1 MSSTLKTY
9 RYIFKH
15 IFSYIWLFIASTV
28 AVYGILIPI
37 FTLIG
42 SIMLRLARVRYISN
56 TNLIEI
62 ISQHPVLDL
71 GLILLILA
79 VIVAIYW
86 QVTFLFL
93 GTMQI
98 NYGKKLTIDS
108 LLRLSVQRVRKTF
121 FRSVWF
127 LLIYCILILPFGGLG
142 FSTPL
147 LNKIRIPSFLVDYFL
162 TENRPLLLV
171 MILLY
176 VVTFYLGIR
185 LFLVLP
191 LIILGKRNAHTAVK
205 QSWQITKI
213 NFKPIVLRLVL
224 LFATTIVVIIAGQLL
239 VLGEQTLFDR
249 MTPTGVAF
257 LAASV
262 NLILIEFF
270 MFLSSIAAGAGSLMI
285 MTEYLAGDQRFTAH
299 THRLSDQLQELSY
312 NVGNQR
318 WIRIIAGLL
327 VIGGIG
333 FNSLYLTGFFSDTP
347 ITISHRGVNAKNGV
361 QNTIESLKNTSR
373 LHPDFIEI
381 DIHETKDHQFVLMHD
396 ENLKN
401 LTGVDKAPHQ
411 LTLKQLTKLTAHENG
426 SSAKIASLDDYMDA
440 AEKLKQPLLIEF
452 KTTKYDDPKV
462 VERFNAKYGQ
472 RILKNHDQVHS
483 LDYDAVEKLKEL
495 NPKLTVG
502 YILPFN
508 FIGVPQSSADFYTM
522 EYSTLN
528 NSFLLTAELTGRKV
542 YAWTVN
548 SDDAMA
554 RLNFMGVDGIITD
567 KLELLQKTV
576 KLLNHHPSYGSRLI
590 NFTYELGS

>member
-318 WIRIIAGLL
+318 WIRIIAGIL

-576 KLLNHHPSYGSRLI
+576 KQLNHHPSYGSRLI

>member
-396 ENLKN
+396 ENFKN

-576 KLLNHHPSYGSRLI
+576 KQLNHHPSYGSRLI

>member
-42 SIMLRLARVRYISN
+42 SVMLRLARVRYISN

-108 LLRLSVQRVRKTF
+108 LLRLSIQRVRKTF

-142 FSTPL
+142 FSIPL

-361 QNTIESLKNTSR
+361 QNTIEALKNTSR

-576 KLLNHHPSYGSRLI
+576 KQLNHHPSYGSRLI

>member
-361 QNTIESLKNTSR
+361 QNTIEPLKNTSR

-381 DIHETKDHQFVLMHD
+381 DIHETKNHQFVLMHD

-576 KLLNHHPSYGSRLI
+576 KQLNHHPSYGSRLI

>member
-62 ISQHPVLDL
+62 ISKHPVLDL

-576 KLLNHHPSYGSRLI
+576 KQLNHHPSYGSRLI

>member
-401 LTGVDKAPHQ
+401 LTGVDKVPHQ

-576 KLLNHHPSYGSRLI
+576 KQLNHHPSYGSRLI

>member
-42 SIMLRLARVRYISN
+42 SVMLRLARVRYISN

-191 LIILGKRNAHTAVK
+191 LIILGKRNAHIAVK

-576 KLLNHHPSYGSRLI
+576 KQLNHHPSYGSRLI

>member
-62 ISQHPVLDL
+62 ISQHPILDL

-576 KLLNHHPSYGSRLI
+576 KQLNHHPSYGSRLI

>member
-257 LAASV
+257 IAASV

-508 FIGVPQSSADFYTM
+508 FIGVPQSSANFYTM

-576 KLLNHHPSYGSRLI
+576 KQLNHHPSYGSRLI

>member
-42 SIMLRLARVRYISN
+42 SVMLRLARVRYISN

-71 GLILLILA
+71 GLILLTLA

-224 LFATTIVVIIAGQLL
+224 LFATTIIVIIAGQLL

-576 KLLNHHPSYGSRLI
+576 KQLNHHPSYGSRLI

>member
-42 SIMLRLARVRYISN
+42 SVMLRLARVRYISN

-108 LLRLSVQRVRKTF
+108 LLRLSIQRVRKTF

-361 QNTIESLKNTSR
+361 QNTIEALKNTSR

-576 KLLNHHPSYGSRLI
+576 KQLNHHPSYGSRLI

>member
-127 LLIYCILILPFGGLG
+127 LLIYCILILPFGRLG

-396 ENLKN
+396 ENFKN

-548 SDDAMA
+548 NDDAMA

-576 KLLNHHPSYGSRLI
+576 KQLNHHPSYGSRLI

>member
-176 VVTFYLGIR
+176 VVTFHLGIR

-576 KLLNHHPSYGSRLI
+576 KQLNHHPSYGSRLI

>member
-42 SIMLRLARVRYISN
+42 SVMLRLARVRYISN

-472 RILKNHDQVHS
+472 RILKNYDQVHS

-576 KLLNHHPSYGSRLI
+576 KQLNHHPSYGSRLI

>member
-224 LFATTIVVIIAGQLL
+224 LFATIIVVIIAGQLL

-576 KLLNHHPSYGSRLI
+576 KQLNHHPSYGSRLI

>member
-42 SIMLRLARVRYISN
+42 SVMLRLARVRYISN

-327 VIGGIG
+327 VIGDIG

-508 FIGVPQSSADFYTM
+508 FIGVPQSSANFYTM

-576 KLLNHHPSYGSRLI
+576 KQLNHHPSYGSRLI

>member
-42 SIMLRLARVRYISN
+42 SVMLRLARVRYISN

-249 MTPTGVAF
+249 MTPTRVAF

-440 AEKLKQPLLIEF
+440 AEKFKQPLLIEF

-576 KLLNHHPSYGSRLI
+576 KQLNHHPSYGSRLI

>member
-299 THRLSDQLQELSY
+299 THRLSDQLQEPNY

-576 KLLNHHPSYGSRLI
+576 KQLNHHPSYGSRLI

>member
-327 VIGGIG
+327 VIGDIG

-508 FIGVPQSSADFYTM
+508 FIGVPQSSANFYTM

-576 KLLNHHPSYGSRLI
+576 KQLNHHPSYGSRLI

>member
-42 SIMLRLARVRYISN
+42 SVMLRLARVRYISN

-224 LFATTIVVIIAGQLL
+224 LFATTVIVIIAGQLL

-285 MTEYLAGDQRFTAH
+285 MTEYLAGDQRFTTH

-508 FIGVPQSSADFYTM
+508 FIGVPQSSANFYTM

-576 KLLNHHPSYGSRLI
+576 KQLNHHPSYGSRLI

>member
-576 KLLNHHPSYGSRLI
+576 KQLNHHPSYGSRLI
-590 NFTYELGS
+590 NFTYELG

>member
-9 RYIFKH
+9 RYILKH

-42 SIMLRLARVRYISN
+42 SVMLRLARVRYISN

-108 LLRLSVQRVRKTF
+108 LLRLSIQRVRKTF

-576 KLLNHHPSYGSRLI
+576 KQLNHHPSYGSRLI

>member
-191 LIILGKRNAHTAVK
+191 LIILGKRSAHTAVK

-576 KLLNHHPSYGSRLI
+576 KQLNHHPSYGSRLI

>member
-318 WIRIIAGLL
+318 WIRIIAGIL
-327 VIGGIG
+327 VIGGIR

-576 KLLNHHPSYGSRLI
+576 KQLNHHPSYGSRLI

>member
-396 ENLKN
+396 ENFKN

-548 SDDAMA
+548 NDDAMA

-576 KLLNHHPSYGSRLI
+576 KQLNHHPSYGSRLI

>member
-42 SIMLRLARVRYISN
+42 SVMLRLARVRYISN

-108 LLRLSVQRVRKTF
+108 LLRLSIQRVRKTF

-576 KLLNHHPSYGSRLI
+576 KQLNHHPSYGSRLI

>member
-285 MTEYLAGDQRFTAH
+285 MTEYLAGDQRFTTH

-508 FIGVPQSSADFYTM
+508 FIGVPQSSANFYTM

-576 KLLNHHPSYGSRLI
+576 KQLNHHPSYGSRLI

>member
-15 IFSYIWLFIASTV
+15 IFSYIWFFIASTV

-576 KLLNHHPSYGSRLI
+576 KQLNHHPSYGSRLI

>member
-42 SIMLRLARVRYISN
+42 SVMLRLARVRYISN

-224 LFATTIVVIIAGQLL
+224 LFATTIIVIIAGQLL

-285 MTEYLAGDQRFTAH
+285 MTEYLAGDQRFTTH

-576 KLLNHHPSYGSRLI
+576 KQLNHHPSYGSRLI

>member
-42 SIMLRLARVRYISN
+42 SVMLRLARVRYISN

-62 ISQHPVLDL
+62 IIQHPVLDL

-285 MTEYLAGDQRFTAH
+285 MTEHLAGEQRFTAH

-576 KLLNHHPSYGSRLI
+576 KQLNHHPSYGSRLI

>member
-381 DIHETKDHQFVLMHD
+381 DIHETKDRQFVLMHD

-576 KLLNHHPSYGSRLI
+576 KQLNHHPSYGSRLI

>member
-42 SIMLRLARVRYISN
+42 SVMLRLARVRYISN

-62 ISQHPVLDL
+62 ISQHPVLNL

-108 LLRLSVQRVRKTF
+108 LLRLSIQRVRKTF

-576 KLLNHHPSYGSRLI
+576 KQLNHHPSYGSRLI

>member
-213 NFKPIVLRLVL
+213 NFKLIVLRLVL

-426 SSAKIASLDDYMDA
+426 SSSKIASLDDYMDA

-462 VERFNAKYGQ
+462 AERFNAKYGQ

-548 SDDAMA
+548 RDDAMA

-576 KLLNHHPSYGSRLI
+576 KQLNHHPSYGSRLI

>member
-191 LIILGKRNAHTAVK
+191 LIILGKRNAPTAVK

-483 LDYDAVEKLKEL
+483 LDYNAVEKLKEL

-576 KLLNHHPSYGSRLI
+576 KQLNHHPSYGSRLI